1 MSDMT
6 SGIDASAF
14 SSVIKPASDF
24 YRYVN
29 GPWIDSYALPADHAR
44 YGSFNKLS
52 EDAELHLREILED
65 DDAPCSLSRT
75 VYNACSILK

>member
-1 MSDMT
+1 MPQASAQPTSAQSTSVQSASAQSMSDMT
-6 SGIDASAF
+6 SGIDTSAF

-52 EDAELHLREILED
+52 EDA
-65 DDAPCSLSRT
+65 
-75 VYNACSILK
+75 